1 MTTLN
6 TIKQFNE
13 LVAMRAGEIFKADD
27 AAKIEQ
33 YTVLASK
40 AADYI
45 VENYPAMESVIKDYN
60 SWKAMCKDVNLQ
72 SMRVLELLLTE
83 EEIQQLVVMLDN
95 DEALFTYWTETMTE
109 VEGLEFNM
117 DTELKS
123 NQQTLHDIVASL

>member
-1 MTTLN
+1 MKTLN

-13 LVAMRAGEIFKADD
+13 LVTVRVSEIFKADD
-27 AAKIEQ
+27 TTKIDQ

-45 VENYPAMESVIKDYN
+45 VENYPEMESVIKDYN

-72 SMRVLELLLTE
+72 SMHVLELLLTE

-95 DEALFTYWTETMTE
+95 DEALFAYWTETMSE

-117 DTELKS
+117 DAELKS
-123 NQQTLHDIVASL
+123 NQQTLHGIVASL